1 MLTFTDVEDIF
12 RVLRFLSQ
20 SSAGSKQ
27 ALAQG
32 TKPIKQEETHLEK
45 VPRLLSS
52 QFQRP
57 VPPLEHCAIAHS

>member
-1 MLTFTDVEDIF
+1 MLAFTDVEDIF

-32 TKPIKQEETHLEK
+32 TKPIKQEETHFEK
-45 VPRLLSS
+45 VPQLLSS

-57 VPPLEHCAIAHS
+57 VPPLEHFAIAHS